1 MTILSRHTSRHVAA
15 LALTGCLLCSCSLLP
30 RTEFKEPQ
38 VAMPEKWE
46 GGAVTGTAM
55 AHKEQWW
62 KSFNDPL
69 LDELIDRAL
78 RTNNDLAAATIRVR
92 RAQLKSG
99 LTDTNLTPAVTVTG
113 NSGVSRDLN
122 HGPTTQKHSVATSL
136 SYELDLW
143 GRLASTRDADQ
154 WEAKATEVD
163 RQNTALSLI
172 GTTAAAYWQIA
183 FLNQRIVTSEASIAY
198 AEKALELVQVRY
210 RAGAV
215 SGIDLVQARQAVATQ
230 RASLTQLLRQR
241 TEARNALAILF
252 DQPPQNGV
260 PESQQLPDGPLPAI
274 EAGLP
279 ASLLGQRPDLHAAEM
294 RLRESV
300 ANVDATRA
308 SFYPAFTLT
317 GSLGGSSTSLESVLQ
332 NPVAALGVGLV
343 LPFVQWRT
351 TQLTIKVAE
360 TEYEE
365 AVVTFRQT
373 LYKALG
379 DVENALSAHAQYQA
393 EGVLLEQALALSKQ
407 AERLAEIRYC
417 AGATGVQLWLD
428 EQERRRTA
436 ETALAEN
443 RLNRFT
449 TLMKLY
455 QALGGEIRTG
465 STVNLPGKS

>member
-1 MTILSRHTSRHVAA
+1 MTTPSRHTSHYAA
-15 LALTGCLLCSCSLLP
+15 AIALTICLLCSCSVLP
-30 RTEFKEPQ
+30 RSEFKEPQ
-38 VAMPEKWE
+38 VSMPENWQ
-46 GGAVTGTAM
+46 GRNVTGTTM
-55 AHKEQWW
+55 ANKEQWW
-62 KSFNDPL
+62 KHFNDPL

-99 LTDTNLTPAVTVTG
+99 LTDTNLTPTVSVTT
-113 NSGVSRDLN
+113 NSGVNRDLN
-122 HGPTTQKHSVATSL
+122 HGTTTQTHSVTGAL

-143 GRLASTRDADQ
+143 GRLASARDADR

-172 GTTAAAYWQIA
+172 GTTATAYWQVA
-183 FLNQRIVTSEASIAY
+183 FLNQRIAASGASIAY

-215 SGIDLVQARQAVATQ
+215 SEIDLVQARQAVATQ

-252 DQPPQNGV
+252 DQAPQNGGA
-260 PESQQLPDGPLPAI
+260 ERQQLPDGPLPAI

-279 ASLLGQRPDLHAAEM
+279 ASLLGQRPDLRAAEM
-294 RLRESV
+294 RLRESL

-332 NPVAALGVGLV
+332 NPVAALGAGLV
-343 LPFVQWRT
+343 LPFVQWHT

-360 TEYEE
+360 SEYEE

-393 EGVLLEQALALSKQ
+393 ENVQLEQALALSKK
-407 AERLAEIRYC
+407 AEHLAELRYR
-417 AGATGVQLWLD
+417 AGATGVQLWFD

-436 ETALAEN
+436 ETTLAEN
-443 RLNRFT
+443 RLNRLT

-455 QALGGEIRTG
+455 QALGGEMRT
-465 STVNLPGKS
+465 VAP